1 MFQTK
6 KMIES
11 VDNDNDTDFDY
22 EIDNYT
28 IKDLM
33 DIFSFTNPNAQE
45 IVDTIDKYITQ
56 ATENKN
62 LSLIHI

>member
-11 VDNDNDTDFDY
+11 VDNDNDSDFDY

-45 IVDTIDKYITQ
+45 IVDTIDKY
-56 ATENKN
+56 